1 MRTRESRTPILPAP
15 QIPGPLF
22 GALRASRER
31 KVWVPPELGK
41 WNPSSRWGWGWGAQ
55 GRRGGPGRTL
65 GPRLALQGPGRCRAT
80 TSPGQIAPWRGCC
93 PAPFHVARVGQG
105 DPEVFRTLARRN
117 THVSQRAQKHSG
129 DRAICRE
136 GQMFEGDS
144 SLKDK
149 SAWLLCWPSEFR
161 NLMQCSL
168 FTRTPSLVCS
178 EGFVMISEK
187 GLYCSSSN

>member
-1 MRTRESRTPILPAP
+1 MSPEPLYFPPLRSRGRCSELCVPAGSARFGSRQSWESGAPA
-15 QIPGPLF
+15 
-22 GALRASRER
+22 RA
-31 KVWVPPELGK
+31 G
-41 WNPSSRWGWGWGAQ
+41 GGGAQ

-80 TSPGQIAPWRGCC
+80 TSPGQIAPWWGCC